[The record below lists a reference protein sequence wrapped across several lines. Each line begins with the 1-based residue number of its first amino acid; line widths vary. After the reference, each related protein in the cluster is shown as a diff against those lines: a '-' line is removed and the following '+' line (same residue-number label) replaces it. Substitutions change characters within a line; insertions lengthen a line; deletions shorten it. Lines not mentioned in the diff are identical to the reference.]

1 MKRRVLKVVLAGLG
15 VLLAGAALV
24 AFIVVRPVTVEVARP
39 APAVPVQVFGLGT
52 VEARIVSKVGVE
64 VAGTLIELSA
74 DHGDRVRAGDVLARL
89 DTADQEARVERARA
103 GVESAEAALKQTEAA
118 VARARTVLAQK
129 KQANARK
136 QALLARQTASVE
148 TAEAAQMEADVAA
161 ADVTVALGDVE
172 VARAALAE
180 ARAEESQER
189 VRLAQHVLIAP
200 YDAVVVERMKERG
213 SVLAAGASLFTL
225 VAPETVW
232 ALAYVDESRAGAIRV
247 GQPAEI
253 RLRSLPNR
261 TFHGKVARIDIE
273 SDRVSEERRVS
284 VACDDCPDTFH
295 LGEQAEVLITTGVL
309 KDTILVP
316 ETAIETLNGATGTVW
331 VVKDGSLHRRRV
343 TFGERTLDSRLAVT
357 DGLAPDARLVTV
369 LSPGLREGRLARVA
383 DEEAPE

>member
-15 VLLAGAALV
+15 VVLASAGVAAFV
-24 AFIVVRPVTVEVARP
+24 VVRPVTVEVVRP
-39 APAVPVQVFGLGT
+39 APAAPVQVFGLGT
-52 VEARIVSKVGVE
+52 VEARIVSKVGIE
-64 VAGTLIELSA
+64 VGGTLVELSA

-89 DTADQEARVERARA
+89 DSADQEARVERARA
-103 GVESAEAALKQTEAA
+103 GVESAEAALKRAEAA
-118 VARARTVLAQK
+118 VARTRTVLTQK

-148 TAEAAQMEADVAA
+148 AAEAAQMEADVAA
-161 ADVTVALGDVE
+161 ADVAVALGDVE

-180 ARAEESQER
+180 ARAQESQEQ
-189 VRLAQHVLIAP
+189 VRLFRHVLIAP
-200 YDAVVVERMKERG
+200 YDAVVVQRMKELG
-213 SVLAAGASLFTL
+213 SVLAAGEPLFTL

-232 ALAYVDESRAGAIRV
+232 ALAYVDEGRAGAIRV

-261 TFHGKVARIDIE
+261 IFTGRVARIDIE

-284 VACDDCPDTFH
+284 VACDDCPETFH

-309 KDTILVP
+309 KDAILVP
-316 ETAIETLNGATGTVW
+316 ETAVETLNGATGTVW
-331 VVKDGSLHRRRV
+331 VVNGGSLHRRRV